1 MKCEKVILNNY
12 EEYYN
17 THNEYIYTT
26 RRDEHVIFKC
36 SRYLKI
42 DLDLVVSFAL
52 GLLKFLVKIL
62 RNFLEIGI
70 LTSTDF
76 TSAYI

>member
-1 MKCEKVILNNY
+1 MN
-12 EEYYN
+12 
-17 THNEYIYTT
+17 IYHSTT

-62 RNFLEIGI
+62 RNFLEMGI
-70 LTSTDF
+70 FTSTDF
-76 TSAYI
+76 TSAYILNYRYYN

>member
-1 MKCEKVILNNY
+1 MNI
-12 EEYYN
+12 
-17 THNEYIYTT
+17 YIYTT

-62 RNFLEIGI
+62 RNFLEMGI
-70 LTSTDF
+70 FTSTDF

>member
-1 MKCEKVILNNY
+1 MN
-12 EEYYN
+12 
-17 THNEYIYTT
+17 IYTCTT

-62 RNFLEIGI
+62 RNFLEMGI
-70 LTSTDF
+70 FTSTDF
-76 TSAYI
+76 TSA